1 MTFRQ
6 KWENYWYH
14 YKWTTFIAVFI
25 VALIIIGIKSFTSKT
40 NPDLYM
46 VYLSNTIIQ
55 SDDIN
60 NIERAIAEDA
70 NLDDIDGDG
79 KSIAYLEHL
88 VSTFEVDGYTDSTYA
103 QKIQTVVFGGQHTL
117 MLVHQY
123 ALEDYDG
130 MFENLA
136 DFTKDGE
143 KVFKSPTE
151 KFVSGISVEGNEYLE
166 SHGIN
171 TKDLYIA
178 LRRRTTENIA
188 KGKEDKEFKQAHKVM
203 KYILSRQR

>member
-60 NIERAIAEDA
+60 NIEKLITVQG
-70 NLDDIDGDG
+70 GDTTNDNKQH
-79 KSIAYLEHL
+79 KS
-88 VSTFEVDGYTDSTYA
+88 S
-103 QKIQTVVFGGQHTL
+103 K
-117 MLVHQY
+117 
-123 ALEDYDG
+123 
-130 MFENLA
+130 
-136 DFTKDGE
+136 
-143 KVFKSPTE
+143 
-151 KFVSGISVEGNEYLE
+151 
-166 SHGIN
+166 
-171 TKDLYIA
+171 
-178 LRRRTTENIA
+178 
-188 KGKEDKEFKQAHKVM
+188 KGKH
-203 KYILSRQR
+203 